1 MATHFNNLNPA
12 GDSVSHGNGEAVEV
26 RSALA
31 DADPAADPAGAR
43 LFDIVPDAVLVVR
56 LSEIVYVNSA
66 CRQLLGAD
74 NGVALLGKRVEEVL
88 VGPLDAD
95 LAVAHTE
102 PQQSTVMCLDGTMI
116 DIEVHV
122 GKSLWDGVEAAVLI
136 LREEPDARL
145 ALKGLRERVR
155 SLEKTLDS
163 STTRY
168 SEITQELHKAK
179 EAADLANRTKSEFLA
194 NMSHELRTPL
204 NAIMG
209 FSEVIKDEMFGASG
223 VPQYVEYARDIHNSG
238 SHLLEIINDILD
250 LSKIEAG
257 RFELSEEEI
266 CLEDVL
272 SAVHNLIKGRADVK
286 QQTISIEIA
295 PNFPKIIGDKRG
307 IKQTLLNLVSNAVK
321 FTDEEGAISVTARV
335 VGDAAEIAVADN
347 GIGIAPEDIEKVM
360 SPFGQVDS
368 ALARDHQG
376 TGLGLPLG
384 QAMVHM
390 HGGRLRLS
398 SKPGEGTTVTIVLPK
413 ERLRPPSDI

>member
-1 MATHFNNLNPA
+1 MATSYGDLNRT
-12 GDSVSHGNGEAVEV
+12 GDGLSHGNGGAVEI
-26 RSALA
+26 RSALGA
-31 DADPAADPAGAR
+31 TGSAADSAGAR

-56 LSEIVYVNSA
+56 LNEIVYVNSA
-66 CRQLLGAD
+66 SHQMLGAD
-74 NGVALLGKRVEEVL
+74 KGINLTGKRVEEVL

-102 PQQSTVMCLDGTMI
+102 PQRSTVMCLDGTMI
-116 DIEVHV
+116 DVEVHV
-122 GKSLWDGVEAAVLI
+122 GKVSWDGADAAVLI

-155 SLEKTLDS
+155 SLEKTLES

-168 SEITQELHKAK
+168 AAITQELHEAK

-209 FSEVIKDEMFGASG
+209 FSEVIKDEMFGVSG

-257 RFELSEEEI
+257 RFELSEEDI
-266 CLEDVL
+266 CLEEVL
-272 SAVHNLIKGRADVK
+272 DAVHNLIKGRADVK
-286 QQTISIEIA
+286 QHTIAIEIA
-295 PNFPKIIGDKRG
+295 PNFPQIFGDKRG

-321 FTDEEGAISVTARV
+321 FTDEQGAISVTAQV
-335 VGDAAEIAVADN
+335 VGETAEIAVADN

-376 TGLGLPLG
+376 TGLGLPLV

-398 SKPGEGTTVTIVLPK
+398 SQPGEGTKVTIVLPK
-413 ERLRPPSDI
+413 ERLRPPVKN

>member
-12 GDSVSHGNGEAVEV
+12 GDSVSHGNGRAAEV

-56 LSEIVYVNSA
+56 LNEVVYVNSA

-74 NGVALLGKRVEEVL
+74 NGAALLGKRVEEVL

-95 LAVAHTE
+95 LAVAHIE

-122 GKSLWDGVEAAVLI
+122 GKTSWDGVEAAVLI

-376 TGLGLPLG
+376 TGLGLPLV

>member
-1 MATHFNNLNPA
+1 M
-12 GDSVSHGNGEAVEV
+12 SHGNGRAAEV

-56 LSEIVYVNSA
+56 LNEVVYVNSA

-74 NGVALLGKRVEEVL
+74 NGAALLGKRVEEVL

-95 LAVAHTE
+95 LAVAHIE

-122 GKSLWDGVEAAVLI
+122 GKTSWDGVEAAVLI

-376 TGLGLPLG
+376 TGLGLPLV

>member
-1 MATHFNNLNPA
+1 M
-12 GDSVSHGNGEAVEV
+12 SHGNGRAAEV

-56 LSEIVYVNSA
+56 LNEVVYVNSA

-74 NGVALLGKRVEEVL
+74 NGAALLGKRVEEVL

-95 LAVAHTE
+95 LAVAHIE

-122 GKSLWDGVEAAVLI
+122 GKTSWDGVEAAVLI

-250 LSKIEAG
+250 LSKIEVG

-335 VGDAAEIAVADN
+335 VGDAVEIAVADN

-376 TGLGLPLG
+376 TGLGLPLV

>member
-1 MATHFNNLNPA
+1 MGVA
-12 GDSVSHGNGEAVEV
+12 DSVTGS
-26 RSALA
+26 
-31 DADPAADPAGAR
+31 DGAR
-43 LFDIVPDAVLVVR
+43 PYDIVPDAVLVVR

-74 NGVALLGKRVEEVL
+74 NGVGLPGKRVEEVL
-88 VGPLDAD
+88 VGPLDAER
-95 LAVAHTE
+95 AVAHSE
-102 PQQSTVMCLDGTMI
+102 PQRSTVMCLDGTMI

-122 GKSLWDGVEAAVLI
+122 GMTSWDGAEATVLI

-155 SLEKTLDS
+155 SLEKTLES

-168 SEITQELHKAK
+168 SAITQELHEAK

-266 CLEDVL
+266 CLEEVL
-272 SAVHNLIKGRADVK
+272 GAVHNLIKGRADVK
-286 QQTISIEIA
+286 QHAITIEIDSDF
-295 PNFPKIIGDKRG
+295 PNIVGDKRG

-321 FTDEEGAISVTARV
+321 FTEEQGAIRVTAKV
-335 VGDAAEIAVADN
+335 VGERAEIAVADN

-376 TGLGLPLG
+376 TGLGLPLV

-398 SKPGEGTTVTIVLPK
+398 SKPGEGTKVTIVLPK
-413 ERLRPPSDI
+413 ERLRPSADI

>member
-1 MATHFNNLNPA
+1 M
-12 GDSVSHGNGEAVEV
+12 SHGIGANPV
-26 RSALA
+26 A
-31 DADPAADPAGAR
+31 DAAGAR

-56 LSEIVYVNSA
+56 QSEIVYANSA

-74 NGVALLGKRVEEVL
+74 NGVDLLGKRVEEVL
-88 VGPLDAD
+88 VGPLEAD
-95 LAVAHTE
+95 LSVAHPE

-116 DIEVHV
+116 EIEVHV
-122 GKSLWDGVEAAVLI
+122 GKTAWDGIGAAVLI

-145 ALKGLRERVR
+145 ALKELRVRVR
-155 SLEKTLDS
+155 SLEKTLQS
-163 STTRY
+163 STSRY
-168 SEITQELHKAK
+168 SEITQELHEAK

-209 FSEVIKDEMFGASG
+209 FSEVIKDEMFGGSG

-266 CLEDVL
+266 CLEEVL

-286 QQTISIEIA
+286 KHSVTIEIK
-295 PNFPKIIGDKRG
+295 PNFPKIFGDKRG

-321 FTDEEGAISVTARV
+321 FTGEEGAISVTARL
-335 VGDAAEIAVADN
+335 VGEAAEIAVADN
-347 GIGIAPEDIEKVM
+347 GIGIAPEDLEKVM

-376 TGLGLPLG
+376 TGLGLPLV

-413 ERLRPPSDI
+413 ERLRPQSPI

>member
-1 MATHFNNLNPA
+1 MLYA
-12 GDSVSHGNGEAVEV
+12 S
-26 RSALA
+26 
-31 DADPAADPAGAR
+31 
-43 LFDIVPDAVLVVR
+43 
-56 LSEIVYVNSA
+56 
-66 CRQLLGAD
+66 
-74 NGVALLGKRVEEVL
+74 NGVDLPGKRVEEVL
-88 VGPLDAD
+88 VGPLD
-95 LAVAHTE
+95 LAVTSAG
-102 PQQSTVMCLDGTMI
+102 PQRSTVMCLDGTMI

-122 GKSLWDGVEAAVLI
+122 GKTAWDGAEAAVLI

-145 ALKGLRERVR
+145 ALTGLRERVR
-155 SLEKTLDS
+155 LLEKTLES
-163 STTRY
+163 STNRY
-168 SEITQELHKAK
+168 SEITQELHEPK

-209 FSEVIKDEMFGASG
+209 FSEVIKDEMFGNSG

-257 RFELSEEEI
+257 RFELSEENI
-266 CLEDVL
+266 CIEDVL

-286 QQTISIEIA
+286 QHTILIEIA
-295 PNFPKIIGDKRG
+295 PDFPTIFGDKRG

-321 FTDEEGAISVTARV
+321 FTDEEGSISVTARMA
-335 VGDAAEIAVADN
+335 GDVAEIAVADN
-347 GIGIAPEDIEKVM
+347 GIGIAPEDLEKVM

-376 TGLGLPLG
+376 TGLGLPLV

-398 SKPGEGTTVTIVLPK
+398 SKPGQGTTVTIVLPK
-413 ERLRPPSDI
+413 ERLRPPADI